1 MRSHQPSSLCL
12 YIASILTTYFQIRHL
27 LLSAALHTRSIS
39 RLTDEVDTDM
49 LDQNTNVID
58 SIEQQGRIDLAAAHR
73 IAVMQDLHEGIANHF
88 TLALPHDRFLA
99 APYGR
104 HWSEIRARDF
114 IVLDYDARQL
124 SGDGVVEQSALC
136 IHLPIHQA
144 DPVRHA
150 AVLHTHMP
158 YTTALTRLKDQRLLP
173 IGQAEL
179 LLIQHIAYD
188 EQYEGLAYDL
198 DEGRRLAGVL
208 GDKSILFLAN
218 HGVIVTGHSVSQ
230 AYDKL
235 YLLERAARFQILAY
249 STGQPLR
256 ELSPAQQ
263 DKVHRQYKEIARE
276 GAAWGGQPYHTLHFD
291 ALKRLA
297 DRHDDSYAR

>member
-1 MRSHQPSSLCL
+1 M
-12 YIASILTTYFQIRHL
+12 AN
-27 LLSAALHTRSIS
+27 
-39 RLTDEVDTDM
+39 TDEAAIAN
-49 LDQNTNVID
+49 L
-58 SIEQQGRIDLAAAHR
+58 EQQARIDLAAAHR

-88 TLALPHDRFLA
+88 TLALPNQRFLA
-99 APYGR
+99 APYGL
-104 HWSEIRARDF
+104 HWSEIRASDF

-158 YTTALTRLKDQRLLP
+158 YTTALTRLQDQRLLP

-188 EQYEGLAYDL
+188 DDYDGLAYDL

-218 HGVIVTGHSVSQ
+218 HGVVVTGRSVSQ

-249 STGQPLR
+249 STGRPLR
-256 ELSPAQQ
+256 ELSTAQQ
-263 DKVHRQYKEIARE
+263 EKVHRQYKEVARD
-276 GAAWGGQPYHTLHFD
+276 GAAWGGRPYHALHFD

-297 DRHDDSYAR
+297 DRHSGGYEG